1 MCAAATKLLEPSTAA
16 RTRVEP
22 RHSDMWYGLLNPLFT
37 AVLNYHPSSAHLLS
51 CIVYLLLSC
60 RSFYMFYNQMIYHTQ
75 YSWLAFS
82 FCGYSTH
89 KFLITSMIYK
99 NILHLIHCIFTHL
112 KTPFEAKKKLFHSD
126 TMQGVFLLPVF
137 WSQIWETI
145 VQFNIINILVAPFF
159 LTAIEIY
166 EGKVWESV
174 SIGWEGALYRGNLK
188 FHLARINSKLHLSK
202 HFILWPQGFLVW
214 PCRYIYSLRGLKCVH
229 DQKAQLLEEIRWKR
243 KKKMET
249 KYC

>member
-1 MCAAATKLLEPSTAA
+1 MWSRLPMCAAATKLLEPSTAA

-112 KTPFEAKKKLFHSD
+112 KTPFEAKK
-126 TMQGVFLLPVF
+126 
-137 WSQIWETI
+137 
-145 VQFNIINILVAPFF
+145 NC
-159 LTAIEIY
+159 
-166 EGKVWESV
+166 
-174 SIGWEGALYRGNLK
+174 
-188 FHLARINSKLHLSK
+188 
-202 HFILWPQGFLVW
+202 FILILCKVSF
-214 PCRYIYSLRGLKCVH
+214 
-229 DQKAQLLEEIRWKR
+229 
-243 KKKMET
+243 
-249 KYC
+249 YCLCFGVRSEKPLSNSTS